1 MSEWLDVM
9 LGEIAER
16 RAEREEARKEAE
28 RRAVDAQNREP
39 AENAASKPP
48 KK

>member
-1 MSEWLDVM
+1 MSEWLDIM

-16 RAEREEARKEAE
+16 RAEREEAREEAE
-28 RRAVDAQNREP
+28 RRAVDAQDGVS
-39 AENAASKPP
+39 AENATSKPT